1 MVQGLACHNPGKK
14 RVDVIYTR
22 DNTVGEIYIAPAI
35 SIASLRFFAYFLY
48 PKNFFL
54 LFSFVSYHRR
64 QFHTHKKKSFE
75 FFFLSIVNLK
85 FKKVFFFRRVFLT
98 PFFWTCIQFLRNVK
112 LDKSRGPRPKTT
124 LQVWGEVLGRLFWD
138 ILKLILYFWR
148 RVIHKREK
156 YSARN
161 KYSVFLFRR
170 ISPVLGTS
178 SECFRFVLT
187 QI

>member
-1 MVQGLACHNPGKK
+1 MENFRLQSLEVSLN
-14 RVDVIYTR
+14 RSY
-22 DNTVGEIYIAPAI
+22 TVGAIYIAPAI
-35 SIASLRFFAYFLY
+35 SIASLRFFAYFLHQ
-48 PKNFFL
+48 KNFFCFFL
-54 LFSFVSYHRR
+54 LFLTTGGNFIHI
-64 QFHTHKKKSFE
+64 KKRVLN
-75 FFFLSIVNLK
+75 FFLSIVNLK
-85 FKKVFFFRRVFLT
+85 FKKVYFFRRFFLT

-124 LQVWGEVLGRLFWD
+124 FQVWGGVLGRLFWD
-138 ILKLILYFWR
+138 ILKLILNFLR

-170 ISPVLGTS
+170 ILPVLGTS